1 MESHNPVLSRHYT
14 RDGYATFEEPAR
26 DLQSGDLEQI
36 YQSPSAS
43 PLQTGRM
50 TLDDVVTRTGLLF
63 AALLVSAV
71 VTWQAQ
77 VETLM
82 GIVFPALI
90 VGLVL
95 GLINAFSRKVR
106 PGLILTY
113 ALVQGVV
120 VGGIS
125 KLYNTMW
132 DGIVTQAIMGTA
144 AAFVGILM
152 LYRSGRLRATPKFTR
167 VLLGATMGYIALT
180 FVNLLYMVFTDS
192 SGIFWSGIGWLVSGI
207 GVTLASLFL
216 VLDFDSIEQGVRMGV
231 PQQEAWRAGFGLL
244 VTMVWLYLEIL
255 RFLAIL
261 RGND

>member
-14 RDGYATFEEPAR
+14 RDGYATFDVPPTELEEM
-26 DLQSGDLEQI
+26 
-36 YQSPSAS
+36 YQAPSAS

-50 TLDDVVTRTGLLF
+50 TLDDVVTRTGMLVL
-63 AALLVSAV
+63 ALVASAIF
-71 VTWQAQ
+71 TWQADL
-77 VETLM
+77 VGL
-82 GIVFPALI
+82 IFPALI

-95 GLINAFSRKVR
+95 GLVNAMSKKVR
-106 PGLILTY
+106 PALIVTY
-113 ALVQGVV
+113 ALVQGVL
-120 VGGIS
+120 VGGLS

-132 DGIVTQAIMGTA
+132 DGIVTQAIIGTV
-144 AAFVGILM
+144 AAFAGILV

-167 VLLGATMGYIALT
+167 VLLGATMGYIALAI
-180 FVNLLYMVFTDS
+180 VNLVYFFVAGGSIYQS
-192 SGIFWSGIGWLVSGI
+192 SFGLLISGV
-207 GVTLASLFL
+207 GVLLASLFL
-216 VLDFDSIEQGVRMGV
+216 VLDFDAIEQGVRAGV

>member
-14 RDGYATFEEPAR
+14 RDGYATFEAPA
-26 DLQSGDLEQI
+26 DAPASALEQM
-36 YQSPSAS
+36 YQAPSAS

-50 TLDDVVTRTGLLF
+50 TLDDVVTRTGFLVI
-63 AALLVSAV
+63 ALVASAIL
-71 VTWQAQ
+71 TWQADL
-77 VETLM
+77 VGL
-82 GIVFPALI
+82 VFPALI
-90 VGLVL
+90 LGMVL
-95 GLINAFSRKVR
+95 GFVNALSRKVR
-106 PGLILTY
+106 PALIVTY

-132 DGIVTQAIMGTA
+132 DGIVTQAIMGTV
-144 AAFVGILM
+144 AAFVGILV
-152 LYRSGRLRATPKFTR
+152 LYKSGRLRATPKFTR
-167 VLLGATMGYIALT
+167 VLLGATLGYIVLG
-180 FVNLLYMVFTDS
+180 FVNLLFALF
-192 SGIFWSGIGWLVSGI
+192 GGWNIYDTGGLGLLVSGA
-207 GVTLASLFL
+207 GVVLASLFL
-216 VLDFDSIEQGVRMGV
+216 VLDFDSIEQGVRAGV

>member
-1 MESHNPVLSRHYT
+1 MESKNPVLSRQYT
-14 RDGYATFEEPAR
+14 RDGYATFDVPSTELEEM
-26 DLQSGDLEQI
+26 
-36 YQSPSAS
+36 YQAPSAS

-50 TLDDVVTRTGLLF
+50 TLDDVVTRTGMLVL
-63 AALLVSAV
+63 ALVASAIF
-71 VTWQAQ
+71 TWQADL
-77 VETLM
+77 VGLL
-82 GIVFPALI
+82 FPALI

-95 GLINAFSRKVR
+95 GFVNALSKKVR
-106 PGLILTY
+106 PALIVTY
-113 ALVQGVV
+113 ALVQGVF

-132 DGIVTQAIMGTA
+132 DGIVTQAIIGTV
-144 AAFVGILM
+144 AAFAGILV

-167 VLLGATMGYIALT
+167 VLLGATMGYIALAV
-180 FVNLLYMVFTDS
+180 VNLVYFFVAGGSMYQS
-192 SGIFWSGIGWLVSGI
+192 SFGLLISGV
-207 GVTLASLFL
+207 GVLLASLFL
-216 VLDFDSIEQGVRMGV
+216 VLDFDAIEQGVRAGV